1 MAGLRPGLL
10 TKGAANG
17 RAGVSSTVRALIG
30 HRSSSKAKKSRF
42 SRKSGLPA
50 PCPTSTTCA
59 SWKAARL
66 NAKKGRQRQRR
77 PPELA
82 SLATSDDGG
91 RWLLELA
98 SPEMTMQAQ
107 GWAPRPSCPEAP
119 RKHETGR
126 GQGKAG
132 RLPEKRLYELPAPFS
147 AAYVLP
153 AGRKPWAARVA
164 FL

>member
-1 MAGLRPGLL
+1 MPDLDHLRELE
-10 TKGAANG
+10 G
-17 RAGVSSTVRALIG
+17 RQVERQEG
-30 HRSSSKAKKSRF
+30 
-42 SRKSGLPA
+42 
-50 PCPTSTTCA
+50 
-59 SWKAARL
+59 KAAT
-66 NAKKGRQRQRR
+66 A
-77 PPELA
+77 PAPELA